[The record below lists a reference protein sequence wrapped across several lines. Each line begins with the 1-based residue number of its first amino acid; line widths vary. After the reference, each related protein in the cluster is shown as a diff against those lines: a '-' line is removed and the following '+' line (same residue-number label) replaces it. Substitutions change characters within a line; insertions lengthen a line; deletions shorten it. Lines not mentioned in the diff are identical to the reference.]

1 MDYVELNVRVT
12 DPELAEI
19 LTAELAELP
28 YESFQTE
35 GEVLKAYIPR
45 ERLADCMQQTDDLLA
60 RYGIADRRYIA
71 IESQNWNA
79 LWEQNFTPVDV
90 DGRILIRAPFHAPQQ
105 GYELEVVV
113 MPRMAFGSGHHATT
127 CLMASGLL
135 DRDVTGLR
143 GLDMGSGTGVLAI
156 VAALRG
162 AETVDA
168 VDIDEWAY
176 ENCVENIRANG
187 VETRVTP
194 LLGDIGAIAG
204 RRYDFIAANINRNI
218 LLAQLP
224 AYAAALDAGG
234 WLLMSGILEADVA
247 PLSEAARAAGF
258 SVTGHAL
265 RDGWARVDAVKN

>member
-90 DGRILIRAPFHAPQQ
+90 DGRILIRAPFHASQP

-113 MPRMAFGSGHHATT
+113 MPRMAFGSQFTLCVSIRAVIASACSGVRAFVSYPVMNDPSRSH
-127 CLMASGLL
+127 LM
-135 DRDVTGLR
+135 
-143 GLDMGSGTGVLAI
+143 TGVWPCSCPVIMSSGCAMQMMSM
-156 VAALRG
+156 
-162 AETVDA
+162 
-168 VDIDEWAY
+168 
-176 ENCVENIRANG
+176 
-187 VETRVTP
+187 
-194 LLGDIGAIAG
+194 IGI
-204 RRYDFIAANINRNI
+204 
-218 LLAQLP
+218 
-224 AYAAALDAGG
+224 
-234 WLLMSGILEADVA
+234 
-247 PLSEAARAAGF
+247 
-258 SVTGHAL
+258 
-265 RDGWARVDAVKN
+265 

>member
-90 DGRILIRAPFHAPQQ
+90 DGRILIRARSTHRNPDTNWKWSSCPAW
-105 GYELEVVV
+105 LSA
-113 MPRMAFGSGHHATT
+113 RDTT
-127 CLMASGLL
+127 QRPAWS
-135 DRDVTGLR
+135 RR
-143 GLDMGSGTGVLAI
+143 RSAI
-156 VAALRG
+156 FR
-162 AETVDA
+162 
-168 VDIDEWAY
+168 
-176 ENCVENIRANG
+176 
-187 VETRVTP
+187 
-194 LLGDIGAIAG
+194 
-204 RRYDFIAANINRNI
+204 
-218 LLAQLP
+218 
-224 AYAAALDAGG
+224 
-234 WLLMSGILEADVA
+234 
-247 PLSEAARAAGF
+247 
-258 SVTGHAL
+258 
-265 RDGWARVDAVKN
+265 